1 MYWLVRLGSIENR
14 MDNQANIW
22 VQGEEECAKKMS
34 FGSLLS
40 CSSWSIYVCRVLG
53 PKTRV
58 LLLGIRVLGLG
69 KWVPL
74 LGIWVQ

>member
-40 CSSWSIYVCRVLG
+40 CSSWLYLKV
-53 PKTRV
+53 
-58 LLLGIRVLGLG
+58 IRVGVG
-69 KWVPL
+69 SAPF
-74 LGIWVQ
+74 QNP

>member
-22 VQGEEECAKKMS
+22 VQGEEVCAKKMS

-40 CSSWSIYVCRVLG
+40 CSSWLYLKV
-53 PKTRV
+53 
-58 LLLGIRVLGLG
+58 IRVGEFLSLFC
-69 KWVPL
+69 KVR
-74 LGIWVQ
+74 IFNRD